1 MRSNRP
7 SDRRPGWVL
16 SPALLLAL
24 TLLLAPTVAPV
35 VPAEAGTATNA
46 MAFLDLGAGA
56 RAAGL
61 SGAVSAQVQDATAV
75 YWNPAGLARIDGW
88 DLAGTHTE
96 WLQDIRYEQVSLAR
110 HRGRLGIGFGFA
122 TAYAGDFDGRDEV
135 GNQTLTFGF
144 SDVSLSGTVAYA
156 LAERIQVGGTV
167 KYYRESIDDF
177 SADGLAFD
185 LGAQYQTGLDGLSFG
200 AALRNLGGKVQ
211 FDVASA
217 GEFDLPRTI
226 QVGGAYS
233 LPLGGQDGSLNLSA
247 DLVSETNFDAS
258 LRFGA
263 EYMFRR
269 QFGLALG
276 YRSDTGGPESS
287 STGQTLDATQ
297 NVSFGAS
304 YHRAFRFE
312 YAFVPFTSDLG
323 TTHRFSIGKS
333 W

>member
-1 MRSNRP
+1 MSFIRPTARRSAVACV
-7 SDRRPGWVL
+7 S
-16 SPALLLAL
+16 SLLLGLGAL
-24 TLLLAPTVAPV
+24 TAD
-35 VPAEAGTATNA
+35 PAQAGDATNA

-61 SGAVSAQVQDATAV
+61 SGAMSAQVQDATAT
-75 YWNPAGLARIDGW
+75 YWNPAGLARIEGW
-88 DLAGTHTE
+88 DLSGTHTE

-110 HRGRLGIGFGFA
+110 NRGRFGFGFAFA

-144 SDVSLSGTVAYA
+144 SDVSFSGSMAMA
-156 LAERIQVGGTV
+156 LMDQLQVGATV

-185 LGAQYQTGLDGLSFG
+185 LGAQYQTGVDGLSFG
-200 AALRNLGGKVQ
+200 AALRNLGGSVS
-211 FDVASA
+211 FDVANA

-226 QVGGAYS
+226 QVGGAWR
-233 LPLGGQDGSLNLSA
+233 LPLGGQDGSLNLAA
-247 DLVSETNFDAS
+247 DLVSETNYDPS

-263 EYMFRR
+263 EYLFRR

-276 YRSDTGGPESS
+276 YRADTGGAESATS
-287 STGQTLDATQ
+287 GQTLDSTQ

-304 YHRAFRFE
+304 YHRGFRFE
-312 YAFVPFTSDLG
+312 YAFVPFTSELG
-323 TTHRFSIGKS
+323 TTHRFSIGKK